1 MEIQINRATVR
12 MCDHVKIEM
21 IAFPVG
27 HEESNL
33 FQAPSFTCP
42 STRSI
47 FCSLSLSALKC
58 FFKGG
63 KIWILLALLK

>member
-12 MCDHVKIEM
+12 MCDHVKVEM
-21 IAFPVG
+21 IALPVG

-47 FCSLSLSALKC
+47 FCSLSL
-58 FFKGG
+58 
-63 KIWILLALLK
+63 